1 MILAWVISLLL
12 VCSSLIAYLER
23 LTALRIIEMQTMQL
37 AHSNFM
43 AAEKAVFDCEKNI
56 TTLMS
61 LEENLCF
68 IQPAGKNHWTITSK
82 IKPAIQITVA
92 INEKTGTVTRVN
104 WRQIFE

>member
-12 VCSSLIAYLER
+12 LCSALITHLER
-23 LTALRIIEMQTMQL
+23 LGALRVIEIQTMQL

-43 AAEKAVFDCEKNI
+43 AAEKSVLDCEKNI

-68 IQPAGKNHWTITSK
+68 IQPAGKNHWIITSK
-82 IKPAIQITVA
+82 IKPAIQISVA
-92 INEKTGTVTRVN
+92 VNEKTGAVTRVN
-104 WRQIFE
+104 WRQLFE

>member
-12 VCSSLIAYLER
+12 LCSSLITYLER
-23 LTALRIIEMQTMQL
+23 LGALRVIEIQTMQL
-37 AHSNFM
+37 AHGNFM
-43 AAEKAVFDCEKNI
+43 AAEKAVIQCEKNI

-68 IQPAGKNHWTITSK
+68 IQPAGKNHWIITSK

-92 INEKTGTVTRVN
+92 INEKTGAITRFN
-104 WRQIFE
+104 WRQVFE